1 MNEILS
7 KKCSFFEQKS
17 FFSWMFFSYLM
28 EKTDICTH
36 IMWFEHITL
45 IDLTVKGL
53 IVGMVASAPMG
64 PVGVLCIQRTLN
76 KGRWF
81 GLVTGLGAALS
92 DIIYAVVTGVG
103 MSLVIEF
110 IENPRTM
117 YVLQLVGSFLLFL
130 FGLYTYRTKPQLRP
144 SSRKKGTLAH
154 NCLTGFLVT
163 ISNPLIIFLFIAL
176 FARFTFVVPDHLGQ
190 QILGYVSIFLG
201 AMLWWYGLTYLVDK
215 LRTTF
220 ELERIGMINKAIG
233 MVVMVVSLLG
243 LFSTLLGLTL
253 Y

>member
-1 MNEILS
+1 
-7 KKCSFFEQKS
+7 
-17 FFSWMFFSYLM
+17 MFFSYLM

-163 ISNPLIIFLFIAL
+163 ISNPLLIFLFIAL